1 MDQLELPVPTPV
13 TIPTSQPSLNL
24 YHQKLPK
31 TTASTTK
38 ALILA
43 STASTCAEVMFLM
56 KPAKAVSALR
66 HKKSEIGVHLVRLP
80 SYGTMSAR

>member
-24 YHQKLPK
+24 YHLKLPR
-31 TTASTTK
+31 TTASITI

-43 STASTCAEVMFLM
+43 STASTYAE
-56 KPAKAVSALR
+56 
-66 HKKSEIGVHLVRLP
+66 I
-80 SYGTMSAR
+80 